1 MRAPQVWTHWTA
13 VDSPKILDVFKGIV
27 AVATHVQRST
37 RKTSSGPAFYASG
50 FAQRPLLPG
59 FLQGGSYV
67 QPVLD
72 LSSLNPSQREAV
84 VHEGG
89 PLVVFAGAGSGKTRV
104 ITFRVAHLISA
115 HEVAPWRILAVTFTN
130 KAAGEMRERLVNL
143 LGEQAAAVPVGT
155 FHATCARL
163 LRRHGESVGLSKDFT
178 IYDDQDQLALV
189 KRVLRDL
196 GLDEKRYQPKAMASR
211 INRAKQEVQAP
222 GDIDTSDAWSEVVR
236 RVYATYEK
244 QLHQANALDF
254 GDLIYRTVRGLES
267 DDRFHDA
274 VIGRF
279 SHVLVDEFQDTNHAQ
294 FRLVR
299 LLSEGHRN
307 LCVVG
312 DDDQSIYRWRGAD
325 RRNIL
330 DFRSSFP
337 DATLVKLEQ
346 NYRSTKRILR
356 AANAVVVRNVDREP
370 KQLWTDNQEG
380 DAILVVRT
388 LDERDEARLVLRGV
402 RELLSGGHRL
412 SDIAIFYRTHAQSRV
427 IEESLR
433 SANIGYRIVGG
444 MRFYDR
450 AEVKDLLAYLRIMSN
465 PADDMSLLRIIN
477 TPARGIGKTT
487 ITRLLDWAAQH
498 GTSLSDVLE
507 DGETL
512 AGFGSAPR
520 KRLASFGSLISALR
534 EVAASGAPLGEIG
547 AEVVHRSGYGEMLQ
561 RDEAPEAEARFQNI
575 QELVAS
581 MDEFQRENPDATLA
595 DFLENVTLQTSADED
610 VGGDRV
616 TLMTVHAAKGLEFPL
631 VMVTGLEEQVFPFKG
646 IDPWEDPEELEEE
659 RRLAYVAFTRAKQ
672 RLVLSFAAVRR
683 IFGQQRVG
691 IPSRFLTELPPE
703 DVEWIGTRP
712 STPTRRQG
720 SAEARYEPT
729 QSYVDYNEG
738 CDLPET
744 EGLRRGMQVRHAKF
758 GVGEVREVMH
768 GSPPRVA
775 VRFPGWGTRKII
787 ASYLELA

>member
-1 MRAPQVWTHWTA
+1 M
-13 VDSPKILDVFKGIV
+13 
-27 AVATHVQRST
+27 
-37 RKTSSGPAFYASG
+37 
-50 FAQRPLLPG
+50 
-59 FLQGGSYV
+59 
-67 QPVLD
+67 LD
-72 LSSLNPSQREAV
+72 LSALNSRQREAV

-104 ITFRVAHLISA
+104 ITYRVAHLIA
-115 HEVAPWRILAVTFTN
+115 EHDVRPWRILAVTFTN
-130 KAAGEMRERLVNL
+130 KAAGEMRERLLQL
-143 LGEQAAAVPVGT
+143 LGEEGTAVRVGT

-163 LRRHGESVGLSKDFT
+163 LRRHGESLGLSKDFT

-196 GLDEKRYQPKAMASR
+196 GLDEKRYQPKAMAGR
-211 INRAKQEVQAP
+211 INRAKQEVQGP
-222 GDIDTSDAWSEVVR
+222 DDIETSDAWSEVVR
-236 RVYATYEK
+236 RVYSAYEER
-244 QLHQANALDF
+244 LHQANALDF

-267 DDRFHDA
+267 DESFRDA
-274 VIGRF
+274 IVGRF

-299 LLSEGHRN
+299 LLAEGHRN

-330 DFRSSFP
+330 DFQASFP

-356 AANAVVVRNVDREP
+356 AANAVIARNLDREP
-370 KQLWTDNQEG
+370 KELWTDNHEG

-388 LDERDEARLVLRGV
+388 MDERDEARLVLRGV
-402 RELLSGGHRL
+402 RELSSQGHGL
-412 SDIAIFYRTHAQSRV
+412 SDVAIFYRTHAQSRV
-427 IEESLR
+427 IEEALR

-450 AEVKDLLAYLRIMSN
+450 AEVKDLLAYLRVVTN

-487 ITRLLDWAAQH
+487 ITRLLDLAAEQ
-498 GTSLSDVLE
+498 GRGLSDLLD

-512 AGFGSAPR
+512 AAFGSAAK
-520 KRLASFGSLISALR
+520 KRLLGFSALMSNLR
-534 EVAASGAPLGEIG
+534 DVAASGVPLGEIG
-547 AEVVHRSGYGEMLQ
+547 AEVVNQSGYADML
-561 RDEAPEAEARFQNI
+561 RHDDTPEADARFQNA

-581 MDEFQRENPDATLA
+581 MDEFQRERSEATLA
-595 DFLENVTLQTSADED
+595 DFLENVTLQTSADEQ
-610 VGGDRV
+610 VGGERV
-616 TLMTVHAAKGLEFPL
+616 TLMTVHAAKGLEFPV

-646 IDPWEDPEELEEE
+646 IDPWEDPDELEEE
-659 RRLAYVAFTRAKQ
+659 RRLAYVAFTRAEQ

-691 IPSRFLTELPPE
+691 IPSRFLTELPSE
-703 DVEWIGTRP
+703 DTDWIGGRTSSPAPPR
-712 STPTRRQG
+712 
-720 SAEARYEPT
+720 ARADRHYEPDE
-729 QSYVDYNEG
+729 SYVDYGEG
-738 CDLPET
+738 SDLADL
-744 EGLRRGMQVRHAKF
+744 EGLRRGMQVRHPKF
-758 GVGEVREVMH
+758 GVGEVKEVTP
-768 GSPPRVA
+768 GTPPRVA

-787 ASYLELA
+787 ASYLEPA